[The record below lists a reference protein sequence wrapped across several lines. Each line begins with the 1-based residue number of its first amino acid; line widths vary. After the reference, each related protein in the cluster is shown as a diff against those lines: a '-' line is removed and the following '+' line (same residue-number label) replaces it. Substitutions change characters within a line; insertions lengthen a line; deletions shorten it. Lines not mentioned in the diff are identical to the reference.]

1 MMSTDNRMRPFQPR
15 LTEELLVTHTLAWKT
30 NEGQCCLGESSNV
43 LCRLAWH
50 CYSNVHVYPGMLVTL
65 QIIHYGVWTWYI
77 SVLNLWNSLPA
88 QLKEIKQN
96 RIIYNRIIY
105 LKNSSMDCWV
115 AFTIILCGDCFST
128 LLVYWSYL
136 IFYITSIF
144 YI

>member
-15 LTEELLVTHTLAWKT
+15 LTEELLVTHTLAWET

-50 CYSNVHVYPGMLVTL
+50 CYSNVHVYPGILVTL

-77 SVLNLWNSLPA
+77 SVLNLWNSLPT
-88 QLKEIKQN
+88 QLKEINKTESCSLTLYLFKKFFN
-96 RIIYNRIIY
+96 R
-105 LKNSSMDCWV
+105 
-115 AFTIILCGDCFST
+115 
-128 LLVYWSYL
+128 LLSGFYYYFYVYWFYL
-136 IFYITSIF
+136 IFYITFIF